1 MRTGKTAPRLLLA
14 ILLLA
19 GVILT
24 IIPQPALPVKAQP
37 LPSGSSMGVL
47 VNRTLEWI
55 SNNSTINITCNNN
68 ISNIRIYMPLPPY
81 MSYISQI
88 ISLNTKST
96 YVNNKLFITA
106 NLSITGILQL
116 LGIKD
121 ISLKYKIN
129 NNNLKIKYKI
139 ETTNGTLKVEIEGTG
154 AGSNTS
160 SQLNVTFKVKAEATG
175 IYNSTVTNTTNL
187 ERLVGEFLMA
197 RDLRLNGTLERV
209 DGESKFE
216 GHGTGVVYLPSS
228 VQVGNVSLKVE
239 SGDNGNLT
247 SNLYATIY
255 VENASLYTVLAAIDS
270 LISMPLVYH
279 YLKPVAV
286 KIKSIISNNYDIK
299 YLYLSNNSIILFKN
313 NKNNSLLLYIDGLE
327 MRANTTTSLALLG
340 RILLDIGFSPTANV
354 TVDCNGSRERT
365 LLGNIVYQGQASGGN
380 ITTGNMSNAVSTST
394 SSTTGGMGARS
405 GRGRFY
411 NTIILVLA
419 LLIIIIAIYRRG
431 G

>member
-1 MRTGKTAPRLLLA
+1 MRTGETTPRLLLA

-24 IIPQPALPVKAQP
+24 IIPQPVLQVKAQP
-37 LPSGSSMGVL
+37 LPSGSSMNTL
-47 VNRTLEWI
+47 VNQTLEWI
-55 SNNSTINITCNNN
+55 SNNSTINIICNNN

-88 ISLNTKST
+88 ISLNAKST
-96 YVNNKLFITA
+96 YANNKLYITV
-106 NLSITGILQL
+106 NSSITGILQL

-129 NNNLKIKYKI
+129 NNNIKIKYKI
-139 ETTNGTLKVEIEGTG
+139 ETANGTLKVEIEGTG

-175 IYNSTVTNTTNL
+175 IYNSTVTNTSNL
-187 ERLVGEFLMA
+187 EQLVGEFLMA
-197 RDLRLNGTLERV
+197 RGLRLNGTVEQV

-216 GHGTGVVYLPSS
+216 GHGVGVVYLPSS

-270 LISMPLVYH
+270 LISMPPVYH

-286 KIKSIISNNYDIK
+286 KIKSIISDNYDIK
-299 YLYLSNNSIILFKN
+299 YLYLANNSIILFKN

-354 TVDCNGSRERT
+354 TVNCNGSGEHT

-380 ITTGNMSNAVSTST
+380 IATGNMSNAVSTST
-394 SSTTGGMGARS
+394 SSTTGGMARS

-419 LLIIIIAIYRRG
+419 LLIVIIAIYRRG